1 MSPFP
6 PDQPPEDESK
16 NLWQHVIKDVRPLK
30 NKTGIVQIEDS
41 IQAKPAVAQSSPP
54 TQTDRPVTAKS
65 DQFFKTGGLDRRTEQ
80 KLKQGKMPIEGRLDL
95 HGLTLE
101 EAHQEVR
108 KFIRLYYQ
116 SGKRCVL
123 IITGKGEASEQG
135 AWYEGSRG
143 QIRRNFRHWLDD
155 ADLKP
160 LILSVSAARRDHG
173 GGGAFYVLLR
183 RQR

>member
-6 PDQPPEDESK
+6 PDQPPEDDSE

-30 NKTGIVQIEDS
+30 NKTGIVPIEE
-41 IQAKPAVAQSSPP
+41 AGKPKSAPPQQSS
-54 TQTDRPVTAKS
+54 DVVRPVSVKV
-65 DQFFKTGGLDRRTEQ
+65 DQLAMTGGLDRRTEQ
-80 KLKQGKMPIEGRLDL
+80 KFKQGKMPIEGRLDL

-108 KFIRLYYQ
+108 KFIRLHYQ

-143 QIRRNFRHWLDD
+143 QIRRNFKHWLDD
-155 ADLKP
+155 TDLKP